1 VKPVFQS
8 NDYWVLENRSAL
20 PRVFIPRRVTAIPDD
35 DETLRRLALPGFNA
49 QEIAYVEAPLDLP
62 TEIRG
67 SAEIKEEI
75 PTRIEIDAQMETP
88 GLLVLADRWDVGW
101 QAYVNG
107 ARAPILQTNYAIRGV
122 TLPAGASKVE
132 FRYEPSCLAIGN
144 ALALGTIAVLL
155 AWTGLVVWRRRK
167 ATPVAVETSA

>member
-1 VKPVFQS
+1 V
-8 NDYWVLENRSAL
+8 
-20 PRVFIPRRVTAIPDD
+20 
-35 DETLRRLALPGFNA
+35 
-49 QEIAYVEAPLDLP
+49 
-62 TEIRG
+62 
-67 SAEIKEEI
+67 
-75 PTRIEIDAQMETP
+75 IDAQMETP

-132 FRYEPSCLAIGN
+132 FRYEPNRVAIGN

-155 AWTGLVVWRRRK
+155 TWTGLVVWRRRK